1 MTKLRIIP
9 LALLL
14 LVSSLACGGES
25 DEEIA
30 ESIAGIPSAYH
41 VSSVQLLSEY
51 DASQKDADEKYKGQV
66 VTIEGTITEI
76 GVDSFGNPFLVLE
89 GVASAGVRCLFTVQ
103 EVQEF
108 VTLSKGQTVT
118 VRGRLEGRAVNVLV
132 RGCTLP

>member
-1 MTKLRIIP
+1 MTKLGIIP

-30 ESIAGIPSAYH
+30 ESIAGVPSAYQ
-41 VSSVQLLSEY
+41 VSSVQLLLEY

-66 VTIEGTITEI
+66 VTIDGTITEVD
-76 GVDSFGNPFLVLE
+76 VDSFGNPFLVLE
-89 GVASAGVRCLFTVQ
+89 GVGSAGVRCLFTVQ

-108 VTLSKGQTVT
+108 ATLSKGQTVT
-118 VRGRLEGRAVNVLV
+118 VRGRVEGRVVNVLV
-132 RGCTLP
+132 RGCTFP